1 MTYQVL
7 ALKWRPQ
14 TFEDVVGQ
22 EHVTRTLQNAIK
34 LERVPH
40 AFLMT
45 GSRGVGKTTT
55 ARILAKALVC
65 EHGPTPQ
72 PCGKC
77 RFCVEVK
84 EGRSLD
90 VLEIDGASN
99 TGVDNVRE
107 LRENAGYAPAAARSK
122 IYIIDEVHM
131 LSTAAF
137 NALLKILEEPPAHV
151 KFIFAT
157 TEVVKVPITIQ
168 SRCQRFDF
176 RLLSREEIMAQLKKI
191 VASEEIEISDG
202 ALTAIAA
209 AAEGS
214 LRDSESLLDQV
225 IAYSGR
231 QVQEKDV
238 AQALGLAEESTILT
252 FLEKLVSRDGA
263 ECIRI
268 VDGLANT
275 GYDSKAFIREV
286 LTGLR
291 NLAVLNTSPDLVD
304 LVPASE
310 EGIQEL
316 RRLAGSAGS
325 GRIQSLFDI
334 FLRAEGDIRST
345 SHPRILLE
353 LAILKSVRVEEVEDL
368 RRLVERL
375 EALGEKLPAD
385 LVGTVA
391 AGREKSPPTPPREKS
406 APSAG
411 TGKSVPP
418 PTPAS
423 AVAPEAV
430 LDAAEPEAAE
440 PEVTESPVDPDDP
453 EELFRRIVRRIRKEG
468 MVLGS
473 FLEHGRLSKISP
485 EEIEIAFD
493 EGNGLFLDTFNE
505 PENRT
510 LLRRVVR
517 EETGRR
523 TEVRLV
529 TVGVDRKKS
538 EKKKSQESDLK
549 KKYRREAF
557 EHQLIQDL
565 LEVFK
570 AEVVDIKLL

>member
-22 EHVTRTLQNAIK
+22 KHVTRTLQNAIR

-40 AFLMT
+40 AFLLT

-55 ARILAKALVC
+55 ARLLAKALVC

-107 LRENAGYAPAAARSK
+107 LRENAGYAPAAARLK

-157 TEVVKVPITIQ
+157 TEAGKVPITIQ
-168 SRCQRFDF
+168 SRCQRYDF
-176 RLLSREEIMAQLKKI
+176 RLLSREEILAQLKKI
-191 VASEEIEISDG
+191 VTAEEIEVSDG

-225 IAYSGR
+225 IAFSGR
-231 QVQEKDV
+231 HVQEKDV
-238 AQALGLAEESTILT
+238 AQALGLAEESTVLA
-252 FLEKLVSRDGA
+252 FLETLVSRDGA
-263 ECIRI
+263 ACIRI
-268 VDGLANT
+268 VDDLVGT
-275 GYDSKAFIREV
+275 GYDTKAFIREV

-291 NLAVLNTSPDLVD
+291 NLAVLGISPDLAD

-310 EGIQEL
+310 EGTRQL
-316 RRLAGSAGS
+316 RLLAGSAGS

-345 SHPRILLE
+345 AHPRILLE
-353 LAILKSVRVEEVEDL
+353 LAILRAVRVEEVEEL

-375 EALGEKLPAD
+375 EALGKKFPAAS
-385 LVGTVA
+385 VGTA
-391 AGREKSPPTPPREKS
+391 ASGREESPPTPPREKS
-406 APSAG
+406 TPSAG
-411 TGKSVPP
+411 AGKSSPP
-418 PTPAS
+418 PTPAN
-423 AVAPEAV
+423 AAAPV
-430 LDAAEPEAAE
+430 LDVAESEVAE
-440 PEVTESPVDPDDP
+440 PEVAESPVDPDDP
-453 EELFRRIVRRIRKEG
+453 EDLFRRIVRRIKKESI
-468 MVLGS
+468 VIGS
-473 FLEHGRLSKISP
+473 FLEHGRLLKVSP
-485 EEIEIAFD
+485 EEVEIAFD
-493 EGNGLFLDTFNE
+493 EGNGLFHDTFSE
-505 PENRT
+505 PDNRT

-517 EETGRR
+517 EETGQR

-529 TVGVDRKKS
+529 TVGGDKKQS
-538 EKKKSQESDLK
+538 EKKKSRETDLK

>member
-22 EHVTRTLQNAIK
+22 EHVTRTLQNAIR

-40 AFLMT
+40 AFLLT

-55 ARILAKALVC
+55 ARLLAKALVC

-137 NALLKILEEPPAHV
+137 NALLKILEEPPDHV

-157 TEVVKVPITIQ
+157 TESAKVPITIQ

-176 RLLSREEIMAQLKKI
+176 RLLTREEILEQLKKI
-191 VASEEIEISDG
+191 VTAEKIEIGDG
-202 ALTAIAA
+202 ALSAIAA

-225 IAYSGR
+225 IAFSGL
-231 QVQEKDV
+231 QVEEKDV
-238 AQALGLAEESTILT
+238 AQALGLAEESTILA
-252 FLEKLVSRDGA
+252 FLERLVSRDGA

-268 VDGLANT
+268 VDGLAAM
-275 GYDSKAFIREV
+275 GYDTKAFIREV

-291 NLAVLNTSPDLVD
+291 NLAVLATSPDLAD

-310 EGIQEL
+310 EGIEQL
-316 RRLAGSAGS
+316 RRLAGSGGP

-334 FLRAEGDIRST
+334 FLRAEGEIRT
-345 SHPRILLE
+345 TAHPRLLLE
-353 LAILKSVRVEEVEDL
+353 LAILRSVRVEEVEDL

-375 EALGEKLPAD
+375 EALGTKFPGA
-385 LVGTVA
+385 A
-391 AGREKSPPTPPREKS
+391 AGTAADRGERPPDPPRRESAPPAGAGVSTPPAAPKEKVS
-406 APSAG
+406 AE
-411 TGKSVPP
+411 T
-418 PTPAS
+418 
-423 AVAPEAV
+423 APEDV
-430 LDAAEPEAAE
+430 PD
-440 PEVTESPVDPDDP
+440 TSKSPVDAGDT
-453 EELFRRIVRRIRKEG
+453 EELFRRIVRIVRKEG
-468 MVLGS
+468 VVLAS
-473 FLEHGRLSKISP
+473 FLEHGHLSKVSDKEVEIS
-485 EEIEIAFD
+485 FD
-493 EGNGLFLDTFNE
+493 EGKGFFLDTFSE
-505 PENRT
+505 PDNRT
-510 LLRRVVR
+510 LLRRAVR
-517 EETGRR
+517 EVTGGR

-529 TVGVDRKKS
+529 TVGGEKKQS
-538 EKKKSQESDLK
+538 EKKSQESDLK

-570 AEVVDIKLL
+570 AEVIDIKLL

>member
-1 MTYQVL
+1 
-7 ALKWRPQ
+7 
-14 TFEDVVGQ
+14 
-22 EHVTRTLQNAIK
+22 
-34 LERVPH
+34 
-40 AFLMT
+40 
-45 GSRGVGKTTT
+45 VGKTTT

-176 RLLSREEIMAQLKKI
+176 RLLSREEILAQLKKI
-191 VASEEIEISDG
+191 VAAEEIEINDG

-252 FLEKLVSRDGA
+252 FLEKLVTRDGA

-275 GYDSKAFIREV
+275 GYDTKAFIREV

-375 EALGEKLPAD
+375 EALGDKLPAD
-385 LVGTVA
+385 HEGTVV
-391 AGREKSPPTPPREKS
+391 AGREESPPSPPREKS

-418 PTPAS
+418 PPLAS
-423 AVAPEAV
+423 AAAPV
-430 LDAAEPEAAE
+430 LDAAEPEVAE
-440 PEVTESPVDPDDP
+440 PEVTKSPVDPDDP

-468 MVLGS
+468 IVLGS

-538 EKKKSQESDLK
+538 EKKKSRESDLK

>member
-22 EHVTRTLQNAIK
+22 EHVTRTLQNAIR

-40 AFLMT
+40 AFLLT

-55 ARILAKALVC
+55 ARLLAKALVC

-176 RLLSREEIMAQLKKI
+176 RLLSREEILAQLKKI
-191 VASEEIEISDG
+191 VTAEEIEVSDG

-225 IAYSGR
+225 IAFSGR

-238 AQALGLAEESTILT
+238 AQALGLAEESTVLA
-252 FLEKLVSRDGA
+252 FLEALVSRDGA
-263 ECIRI
+263 GCIRI
-268 VDGLANT
+268 VDDLVGT
-275 GYDSKAFIREV
+275 GYDTKAFIREV

-291 NLAVLNTSPDLVD
+291 NLAVLGTSPDLAD

-310 EGIQEL
+310 EGTRQL
-316 RRLAGSAGS
+316 RRLAGSAGP

-345 SHPRILLE
+345 AHPRILLE
-353 LAILKSVRVEEVEDL
+353 LAILRAVRVEEVEEL
-368 RRLVERL
+368 RQLVERL
-375 EALGEKLPAD
+375 EALGKKFPAPP
-385 LVGTVA
+385 VGTAV
-391 AGREKSPPTPPREKS
+391 AGREESFLSPPREESAPPAGVGKS
-406 APSAG
+406 APPA
-411 TGKSVPP
+411 
-418 PTPAS
+418 PAS
-423 AVAPEAV
+423 ASSGTVSEAAP
-430 LDAAEPEAAE
+430 DAAEA
-440 PEVTESPVDPDDP
+440 PVDSDASED
-453 EELFRRIVRRIRKEG
+453 LFRRIVRNIKKEG
-468 MVLGS
+468 VVLGS
-473 FLEHGRLSKISP
+473 FLEHGRLSKVSA
-485 EEIEIAFD
+485 EEVEIAFD
-493 EGNGLFLDTFNE
+493 EGKGFFLDTLNE
-505 PENRT
+505 PDNRT
-510 LLRRVVR
+510 LLRRAVR

-529 TVGVDRKKS
+529 TVGGDKKQN
-538 EKKKSQESDLK
+538 EKKKSRETDLK

-565 LEVFK
+565 LDVFK